1 MCRPARL
8 ANILKF
14 LAIHLNK
21 QVKSDQPKVH
31 RASCRI
37 ENSDFLNR
45 FQRSLGR
52 ICWNRDKRLES
63 VSKLA
68 VRMHGQPKASEA
80 VLNKETNN
88 PARREDLSC
97 SRNIRFLEFLLFLE
111 HPIKRSIL
119 LFCDEELIEPANGLL
134 VSWLPGSFHVFRV
147 KRVND
152 FPENTRT
159 GEEQTGQILWVEQ
172 NSHFLRQFSTLPKEK
187 MSICALIRPFAKVI
201 QT

>member
-21 QVKSDQPKVH
+21 QVKSDQTKVH

-119 LFCDEELIEPANGLL
+119 LFCDEKLIEPANGLL
-134 VSWLPGSFHVFRV
+134 VSWLPGTFHFFR
-147 KRVND
+147 
-152 FPENTRT
+152 
-159 GEEQTGQILWVEQ
+159 L
-172 NSHFLRQFSTLPKEK
+172 TLPTA
-187 MSICALIRPFAKVI
+187 SPYNTLPADDPP
-201 QT
+201 